1 MRPRTTIILF
11 LLVAALGTF
20 VYFWERHQQ
29 NTLERRADLN
39 LTAMDLAEVDG
50 MVIKNASGTVKFK
63 KRPSDGV
70 WLITEPFDDRLD
82 PALAQR
88 LLDLAKSAEVVE
100 TLSRKDLKDSDRTAF
115 GLDDQNAYTIAWRG
129 GDKTLGR
136 LKIGKIGAF
145 GDTVYAEAPGKK
157 DRSDIY
163 LLLAKPDAKTTHFR
177 DEMSRPIAEMR
188 DQLLLPFKS
197 QSVVGL
203 AIRHPGSTGE
213 IAVQRQLIPGREEA
227 TPWSI
232 SKPLKARGDQHQI
245 DDLVGLFTSAR
256 VTSLL
261 PPGPDPSGLPP
272 APAVEL
278 EFQFEG
284 EGKPCAI
291 RLYPPATPEA
301 ASVTGYLTDRKAW
314 FTIEAGFLQ
323 AIPKSPN
330 DLRANTLADLDAKKI
345 TTILID
351 NVGGESINLYRIG
364 QRWGLLKPDKTFIKA
379 SNDRVAK
386 TIKAL
391 NEAEIGKYVTDSL
404 TTPADYGLDHPFQT
418 ITFATPEHDPK
429 LGLGAVTPENSLVL
443 QFGKGPDERLYA
455 NFKGEP
461 SVFLMFPDHYGIV
474 PAQSLKWRDLQIL
487 DFARPSVRRLQ
498 QTKGSEP
505 PVILTSPPRSFDWKA
520 TRADAD
526 VTPLL
531 AREAVERLLGRL
543 SNLNVSDWISGLTEG
558 HQALQ
563 NPTLELEVD
572 VEYFP
577 DPTSTDKAQ
586 LKTIQLSFAP
596 SGDGK
601 QALFYIGHC
610 TDISDYFYINREI
623 YSQLAAPLLKA
634 KAP

>member
-1 MRPRTTIILF
+1 MRPRNTLFLF

-29 NTLERRADLN
+29 NTLERRVAIN
-39 LTAMDLAEVDG
+39 LTELDETNVDG
-50 MVIKNASGTVKFK
+50 MVLKNASGTVKFK

-70 WLITEPFDDRLD
+70 WLIMEPFDDRLD

-88 LLDLAKSAEVVE
+88 LLDLAKSAQVVE
-100 TLSRKDLKDSDRTAF
+100 TLSRKELKDSDRSAF

-129 GDKTLGR
+129 DGKTLGR
-136 LKIGKIGAF
+136 LKIGKTGAF
-145 GDTVYAEAPGKK
+145 GDTVYVEVPGRN
-157 DRSDIY
+157 DREDVY
-163 LLLAKPDAKTTHFR
+163 LVLAKPDAKTSHFR

-197 QSVVGL
+197 RRVVGFS
-203 AIRHPGSTGE
+203 IRHPGTAGE
-213 IAVQRQLIPGREEA
+213 IAVQRQLVPGKEEA

-232 SKPLKARGDQHQI
+232 SKPLKARGAQHQI

-261 PPGPDPSGLPP
+261 PPGPDPGGLPA

-278 EFQFEG
+278 EFQSEG
-284 EGKPCAI
+284 EGKPCVI
-291 RLYPPATPEA
+291 RLYPPATPDA
-301 ASVTGYLTDRKAW
+301 TSVTGYLTDRKAW

-323 AIPKSPN
+323 AVPESPN

-345 TTILID
+345 TTMLID
-351 NVGGESINLYRIG
+351 NAEGESIYLYRIG
-364 QRWGLLKPDKTFIKA
+364 QRWGLLKSDKTFIKA

-404 TTPADYGLDHPFQT
+404 TTPAEYGLDHPFQS

-443 QFGKGPDERLYA
+443 QFGKGPDGKLYA

-461 SVFLMFPDHYGIV
+461 SVFLMFPDHFGIV
-474 PAQSLKWRDLQIL
+474 PAQPLKWRDLQIL

-498 QTKGSEP
+498 QTQGAAP

-543 SNLNVSDWISGLTEG
+543 SNLNVNDWISGLAEG
-558 HQALQ
+558 HQAMQ

-577 DPTSTDKAQ
+577 DPASPEKVQ

-610 TDISDYFYINREI
+610 TDISEYFYINREM